1 MATVLFLSLSSL
13 LYFASAQV
21 TPLKS
26 SEQLTSSKQYL
37 TQLMP
42 YTIVGMTDVKIED
55 STVNRQL
62 RGYSDKATKLS
73 TTTKSEYEDF
83 YFIASA
89 WLGTNCEGTLWYTYL
104 EEKSVCRN
112 GIILKSRMSDCDVME
127 FVYENADCTG
137 SVIEV
142 YEINNPFK
150 GGVCTTGRSEL
161 GDPYNFKVECSPYP
175 TLSPYAE
182 TTSFVKETRYNGAT
196 CSDFYS
202 SIFYIQKDV
211 CIAINPVVTEV
222 SSILYKE
229 ESNENGESV
238 IKAFEYSDSYCIQQV
253 SESEEFDKVDAIP
266 GQCFEN
272 TGCFDKTSSIFTL
285 FNQKCLSL
293 WDTNCASIDNKC
305 APGSQCVDYPYW
317 SQCQEDTIESPAS
330 ASDCFATNN
339 GPNPGHRWGCIVDSD
354 CCNPSAVCGSDKLC
368 TLPTSCI

>member
-1 MATVLFLSLSSL
+1 M
-13 LYFASAQV
+13 
-21 TPLKS
+21 
-26 SEQLTSSKQYL
+26 
-37 TQLMP
+37 
-42 YTIVGMTDVKIED
+42 
-55 STVNRQL
+55 
-62 RGYSDKATKLS
+62 
-73 TTTKSEYEDF
+73 
-83 YFIASA
+83 
-89 WLGTNCEGTLWYTYL
+89 
-104 EEKSVCRN
+104 
-112 GIILKSRMSDCDVME
+112 ME

-182 TTSFVKETRYNGAT
+182 TISFVKETRYNGAT

-211 CIAINPVVTEV
+211 CIAMNPVVTEV

-229 ESNENGESV
+229 ELNENGESV

-253 SESEEFDKVDAIP
+253 SESEEFDKVDAIL

-272 TGCFDKTSSIFTL
+272 TGVDTTGSSSILTL

-317 SQCQEDTIESPAS
+317 SQCQENTIESLAS